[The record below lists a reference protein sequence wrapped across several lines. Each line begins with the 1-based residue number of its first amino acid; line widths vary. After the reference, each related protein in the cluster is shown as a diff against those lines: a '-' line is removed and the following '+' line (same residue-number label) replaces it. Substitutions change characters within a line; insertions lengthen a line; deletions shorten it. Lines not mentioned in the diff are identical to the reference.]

1 MQNIISNLS
10 VSESEFMKTYD
21 IVKSVNFKNTKI
33 LNISILT
40 IGKINILLNWNFFLG
55 KKICN
60 QIMLEKIHDN
70 FPEILHNREKLLNK
84 WHVSMKIL
92 FSKWNFHEINDFL
105 DSIEIT
111 NEQFHEEI
119 FIIQNNISFIHE
131 FLQIKLDYENYQKE
145 NERVLDK
152 MWDEFKEL
160 KTENDNIFQL
170 INHAE
175 SENEKLNQEL
185 SRHMRENMFLKEEL
199 RELIDEYKKLDV
211 NYNKRCA
218 EGLMLETK
226 IKILDEKYKMQ
237 TNEIM
242 LILEKNESL
251 LDENEDLYEK
261 LSNEKNNCFKFNF
274 FK

>member
-10 VSESEFMKTYD
+10 VSECEFMKTYD
-21 IVKSVNFKNTKI
+21 IVKNMKFKNTKI
-33 LNISILT
+33 SNVSIIT

-70 FPEILHNREKLLNK
+70 FPEILHNHEKLLNK

-92 FSKWNFHEINDFL
+92 FSKWNFCEINDFL
-105 DSIEIT
+105 YSIEIT
-111 NEQFHEEI
+111 DEQFHEEI

-160 KTENDNIFQL
+160 KTENDNIYQL

-185 SRHMRENMFLKEEL
+185 SRHMRENMFIKEEL

-211 NYNKRCA
+211 NYKKRCA

-226 IKILDEKYKMQ
+226 IKLLDEKYKMQ